1 MSVETATPKQTHKET
16 LGFQAEVKQLLNL
29 VINSLYSD
37 KEIFLRELV
46 SNGADACDK
55 LRFEALSDEALYEGE
70 SELRIR
76 LQFDKDAK
84 TITIE
89 DSGIGMNREEVVENL
104 GTIARSGT
112 KAFFEKLSGDQ
123 KKDANLIG
131 QFGVGFYSAFIV
143 ADKVTV
149 ETRRAGLAA
158 EHGVRWESAAAGDY
172 TLETIERPQR
182 GTTITLHLR
191 EGEDDLLESWKL
203 KSILH
208 KYSEHLSLP
217 IYMPKDEGDDKK
229 KKKKEVEWEQVNKAT
244 ALWQRAKSDI
254 TDEEYN
260 EFYKHVGHDW
270 QDPLSWIHSKVEG
283 NLEYTQLLYIPS
295 HPPFDLY
302 ERERSHG
309 VKLYVRRV
317 FILEDKEKIMPNY
330 LRFVRGV
337 IDSNDLPLN
346 VSRELLQGSK
356 VVDQI
361 SKGSVKKVLGLLE
374 GIAKNDGEKY
384 LSFWQNFGPVLKEGL
399 IEDHNNREQIAK
411 LCRFATTQD
420 DVAEQKISLDDYIG
434 RMKEG
439 QEKIYYVTA
448 DSHTAAKSSPHLEV
462 FRKKGIEVLLLSDR
476 VDQWVIGHL
485 TEYEG
490 KSLVSVAQGDL
501 DLGKLEDKAEKK
513 DLEKDQK
520 AFKKLT
526 ERMHKVLE
534 DVAEEVR
541 VTHRLTDSPAC
552 LVSKS
557 GAMDANMERLLKSMG
572 QALPE
577 SKRVLEVN
585 PHHPLVEKLQ
595 DVQDE
600 DRFADWSRILFDQS
614 VLAEGGHLED
624 PAGFTRRLNG
634 LLQSLM

>member
-1 MSVETATPKQTHKET
+1 MSVETATHTETHKET
-16 LGFQAEVKQLLNL
+16 LGFQAEVKQILKL

-70 SELRIR
+70 AELRIR
-76 LQFDKDAK
+76 LQFDKEAK

-112 KAFFEKLSGDQ
+112 KAFFERLSGDQ

-149 ETRRAGLAA
+149 ETRRAGLTAA
-158 EHGVRWESAAAGDY
+158 HGVRWESEAAGDY
-172 TLETIERPQR
+172 TLETIERPER
-182 GTTITLHLR
+182 GTKIVLHLR
-191 EGEDDLLESWKL
+191 DGEDDLLESWKL

-217 IYMPKDEGDDKK
+217 IYMPKDDGDDKK
-229 KKKKEVEWEQVNKAT
+229 KKKETEWEQVNKAT
-244 ALWQRAKSDI
+244 ALWQRSKNEI

-270 QDPLSWIHSKVEG
+270 QDPLSWIHARVEG

-302 ERERSHG
+302 ERDRSHG

-361 SKGSVKKVLGLLE
+361 SKGSVKKVLGLLD
-374 GIAKNDGEKY
+374 GIAKNDTEKY
-384 LSFWQNFGPVLKEGL
+384 QAFWQNFGPVLKEGL

-420 DVAEQKISLDDYIG
+420 DAPEQKSSLDAYIA
-434 RMKEG
+434 RMKDG
-439 QEKIYYVTA
+439 QEKIYFVTA

-501 DLGKLEDKAEKK
+501 DLGGLEDKAEKK

-526 ERMHKVLE
+526 ERMQKALG
-534 DVAEEVR
+534 DVADEVR

-552 LVSKS
+552 LVGKE

-572 QALPE
+572 QAIPE

-585 PHHPLVEKLQ
+585 PHHPLLEKLQ

-614 VLAEGGHLED
+614 LLAEGGQLED

>member
-1 MSVETATPKQTHKET
+1 MSVETATHKET

-217 IYMPKDEGDDKK
+217 IYMPKDEDDDKK

-244 ALWQRAKSDI
+244 ALWQRAKSEI

-361 SKGSVKKVLGLLE
+361 SKGSVKKVLGLLD

-420 DVAEQKISLDDYIG
+420 DVAEQKISLDDYIA

-448 DSHTAAKSSPHLEV
+448 DSHTAAKNSPHLEV

-520 AFKKLT
+520 TFKKLT
-526 ERMHKVLE
+526 ERMHKVLG

-572 QALPE
+572 QAMPE

-600 DRFADWSRILFDQS
+600 ERFADWSRILFDQS
-614 VLAEGGHLED
+614 LLAEGGQLED

>member
-1 MSVETATPKQTHKET
+1 MSVETATHKET

-172 TLETIERPQR
+172 TLETIERLQR

-217 IYMPKDEGDDKK
+217 IYMPKDEDDDKK

-244 ALWQRAKSDI
+244 ALWQRAKSEI

-361 SKGSVKKVLGLLE
+361 SKGSVKKVLGLLD

-420 DVAEQKISLDDYIG
+420 DVAEQKISLDDYIA

-448 DSHTAAKSSPHLEV
+448 DSHTAAKNSPHLEV

-520 AFKKLT
+520 TFKKLT
-526 ERMHKVLE
+526 ERMHKVLG

-572 QALPE
+572 QAMPE

-600 DRFADWSRILFDQS
+600 ERFADWSRILFDQS
-614 VLAEGGHLED
+614 LLAEGGQLED

>member
-1 MSVETATPKQTHKET
+1 MSVETATHKET

-37 KEIFLRELV
+37 KEIFLRELI

-76 LQFDKDAK
+76 LDFDKDAK

-158 EHGVRWESAAAGDY
+158 EHGVRWESEAAGDY
-172 TLETIERPQR
+172 TLETIERAAR

-203 KSILH
+203 KGILH

-217 IYMPKDEGDDKK
+217 IYMPKDDGDDKK

-244 ALWQRAKSDI
+244 ALWQRAKNDI

-384 LSFWQNFGPVLKEGL
+384 QSFWQNFGPVLKEGL
-399 IEDHNNREQIAK
+399 IEDHSNREQIAK

-420 DVAEQKISLDDYIG
+420 DVADQKTSLDDYIA
-434 RMKEG
+434 RMKDG

-476 VDQWVIGHL
+476 VDQFVIGHL

-490 KSLVSVAQGDL
+490 RSLVSVAQGDL
-501 DLGKLEDKAEKK
+501 DLGSLEDKTEKK

-520 AFKKLT
+520 TFKKLT

-534 DVAEEVR
+534 EVAEEVR

-552 LVSKS
+552 LVSKE

-572 QALPE
+572 QAMPE

-600 DRFADWSRILFDQS
+600 ERFADWSRILFDQS
-614 VLAEGGHLED
+614 LLAEGGHLED